1 MLLVRLVDEWASFL
15 PAATFDSFRADLGLT
30 YRGAALALLA
40 IGPGAI
46 AGSAVTLLA
55 DTRSRRVL
63 AAGGAAVYAAALA
76 LFAAATTP
84 WMLLAGGA
92 GVGLGATLLVDTV
105 EVALADL
112 CPDTGALERSL
123 ARETWPRASATS
135 RDRCS
140 SQARRR
146 SDGRG
151 ACRSGSPPAR
161 PAAYGV
167 LIACTPLPAPP
178 AHDLPAP
185 EGFAPDGAKARPR
198 VMCSCSSTDT
208 SCGGRACAA
217 RCSWPSTSRSSRS

>member
-46 AGSAVTLLA
+46 AGSAVTVLA

-63 AAGGAAVYAAALA
+63 AALGAAVYAAALA

-112 CPDTGALERSL
+112 CPDTGALERAL
-123 ARETWPRASATS
+123 ARVNVAAGIGDLAGPLLVAGTAALGWSWRVPLWITAGAT
-135 RDRCS
+135 
-140 SQARRR
+140 
-146 SDGRG
+146 
-151 ACRSGSPPAR
+151 
-161 PAAYGV
+161 AAYGV

-178 AHDLPAP
+178 AHELAAP
-185 EGFAPDGAKARPR
+185 PDGAGARPAPR
-198 VMCSCSSTDT
+198 VMCWCCSAEA
-208 SCGGRACAA
+208 SCGGPARAA
-217 RCSWPSTSRSSRS
+217 RYSWHSTSRSSRS